1 VSPEDE
7 EVIYVVIGASV
18 VGQWAAV
25 EAAGRT
31 ERRDHANLPGDRDSG
46 KEILYDLGRTLPMA
60 GPS

>member
-31 ERRDHANLPGDRDSG
+31 ERRDHANLPGDRDSVVV
-46 KEILYDLGRTLPMA
+46 LPR
-60 GPS
+60 SVWL